1 MYYIIKLIK
10 NYSKRKYNYNI
21 YMSPSLKKSS
31 SFQNIED
38 DYMKIIYSNSEK
50 CIPVYK
56 NQIKIN
62 EENIIF
68 PSITNYNELTK
79 YNFNISHLKTF
90 AKHYKLKIT
99 GNKKQLISRIFC
111 FLYLSSYVIKI
122 QKIFRGMLQRKYNK
136 LHGPASMNRGLCT
149 NNTDF
154 ITMEPLNEINL
165 NQFIS
170 FKDTDDF
177 VYGFDIVSLYNLIFK
192 NNQEIKNPYNRKDIP
207 DSALKDIKTLIRL
220 SKILKI
226 QINFDTDDDSIH
238 ISSEKATELRV
249 VSLFQNIDAL
259 GNYSHPD
266 WFLSLNKNQIIRFMR
281 ELIDIWNYRAQ
292 LSMEIKRNVCPPTGD
307 PFRNFSMVFIH
318 IETNINS
325 IKKVVLEVLEK
336 LANSGINRDSK
347 SLGAYY
353 ILGALTLVNENA
365 ANAYPWLFQSF
376 NYF

>member
-1 MYYIIKLIK
+1 
-10 NYSKRKYNYNI
+10 
-21 YMSPSLKKSS
+21 MSPSLKKSYN
-31 SFQNIED
+31 FQNIED
-38 DYMKIIYSNSEK
+38 DYMKVIYNNSEK
-50 CIPVYK
+50 SIPVYK

-62 EENIIF
+62 EENIIL
-68 PSITNYNELTK
+68 PNIKNYNELTK

-136 LHGPASMNRGLCT
+136 LHGPALMNRGLCT

-170 FKDTDDF
+170 YKDIDDF
-177 VYGFDIVSLYNLIFK
+177 IYGFDIVSLYNLIFK

-226 QINFDTDDDSIH
+226 QINFDIDDDSIH

-292 LSMEIKRNVCPPTGD
+292 LSIEIKRNVCPPTGD

-318 IETNINS
+318 MESNINN

-353 ILGALTLVNENA
+353 IIGALTLVNENA
-365 ANAYPWLFQSF
+365 ATAYPWLFQSF